1 MIGVTE
7 RDWRPRYVQLA
18 EELREKIQRGE
29 LPAGK
34 PLPSE
39 PELAEQTGMSRT
51 SVRNAIRQLREWGL
65 VRAEQG
71 RGTFVRR
78 PKVRVKRR
86 NIERYQWEKNRVH
99 EPEEVRRQTGGTEH
113 DTGLSVHD
121 LKFHAKY
128 QELAAPADI
137 GEIFGVPAGTKL
149 LQRTYWTSAKT
160 EDAPLSM
167 SRSYLIYDLVARNP
181 DLLNE
186 ANEPW
191 PGGTHHQLSTV
202 GVEVDRITDHVV
214 ARPPAPD
221 EAETLRTEPGDWVL
235 VLRKI
240 STSTEGTVVEVADA
254 IYPADRTELVYDIQ
268 LKRWNQ
274 T

>member
-1 MIGVTE
+1 MSE

-29 LPAGK
+29 LPAGE

-39 PELAEQTGMSRT
+39 PELAEQTGISRT

-78 PKVRVKRR
+78 PKVRVKRS
-86 NIERYQWEKNRVH
+86 NVERYQWEKDRVH

-128 QELAAPADI
+128 QEMDAPSDLAH
-137 GEIFGVPAGTKL
+137 IFGVRSGTKL

-167 SRSYLIYDLVARNP
+167 SRSYLVHEVVAKNP
-181 DLLNE
+181 DLLSDR
-186 ANEPW
+186 NEPW

-202 GVEVDRITDHVV
+202 GIEIDHITDHVV
-214 ARPPAPD
+214 ARPPSPD
-221 EAETLRTEPGDWVL
+221 EADILRTESGDWVL

-240 STSTEGTVVEVADA
+240 STSTEGKVVEVADA
-254 IYPADRTELVYDIQ
+254 VYPADRTELVYNIG

-274 T
+274 A

>member
-1 MIGVTE
+1 MTE

-29 LPAGK
+29 LPAGE

-39 PELAEQTGMSRT
+39 PELAEQTGISRT

-86 NIERYQWEKNRVH
+86 NIERYQWEKGRVH
-99 EPEEVRRQTGGTEH
+99 EPEETRRQTGGTEH
-113 DTGLSVHD
+113 DTGLTVND

-128 QELAAPADI
+128 QELPAPA
-137 GEIFGVPAGTKL
+137 EIADVFGIPAGTKL
-149 LQRTYWTSAKT
+149 LQRTYWTSAKA

-167 SRSYLIYDLVARNP
+167 SRSYLIYDLVASNP
-181 DLLNE
+181 DLLSD

-191 PGGTHHQLSTV
+191 PGGTHHQLWTV
-202 GVEVDRITDHVV
+202 GIEVDRITDHVV

-221 EAETLRTEPGDWVL
+221 ESEILRTESGDWVL
-235 VLRKI
+235 VLRKV
-240 STSTEGTVVEVADA
+240 STSTDGKVVEVADA
-254 IYPADRTELVYDIQ
+254 VYPADRTELVYNIQ
-268 LKRWNQ
+268 LNRWSQ
-274 T
+274 A